1 MSTKHNRL
9 SQQLA
14 ARAAKREAE
23 EPEHRSV
30 AETMRTPSNPLNS
43 YLSARTT
50 SEFRDDVKMYAL
62 QAGMSFQELLHAAL
76 EEYMQRHPMN

>member
-1 MSTKHNRL
+1 MSANHHRL
-9 SQQLA
+9 TQQLA
-14 ARAAKREAE
+14 TRAAKREAE

-30 AETMRTPSNPLNS
+30 AETMRTPENPLNT

-76 EEYMQRHPMN
+76 KEYMQRHPVD

>member
-1 MSTKHNRL
+1 MSTQNKRL
-9 SQQLA
+9 TEQLA
-14 ARAAKREAE
+14 ARAAKRDAE

-30 AETMRTPSNPLNS
+30 AETMRTPENPLNT

-62 QAGMSFQELLHAAL
+62 QAGMSIQELLHEAL
-76 EEYMQRHPMN
+76 EEYMDRHPVD